1 MDEIQ
6 LNEIVETLR
15 QTSLM
20 GRFDPAT
27 LSSLLKQSEVLTP
40 DGISRITFSYAPPG
54 FGWALIAAA
63 AAGMVTFSGFALGL
77 RRMRRQNFADA
88 VTPLA

>member
-1 MDEIQ
+1 
-6 LNEIVETLR
+6 V
-15 QTSLM
+15 
-20 GRFDPAT
+20 AY
-27 LSSLLKQSEVLTP
+27 
-40 DGISRITFSYAPPG
+40 GISRITFSYAPPG